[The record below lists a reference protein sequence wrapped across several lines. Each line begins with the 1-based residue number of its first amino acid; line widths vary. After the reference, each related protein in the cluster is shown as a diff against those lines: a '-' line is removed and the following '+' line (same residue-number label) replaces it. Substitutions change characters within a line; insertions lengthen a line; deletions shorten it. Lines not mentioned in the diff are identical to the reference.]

1 VLRTLDAQALL
12 VVQIPVSTLEAFVRL
27 RCLRADQQDDLAAIM
42 AALRRLDHEPDIF
55 RVT

>member
-1 VLRTLDAQALL
+1 MLRTLDAQALL